1 MPYTNSVQ
9 KPFEDKTSRPLMHA
23 QYNEQPADSLFYNKN
38 GFPGYSGKSI
48 SQTRSSEEKSF
59 LQVHNN
65 DWKAQNHVIPYKSV
79 RDHSKPEIY
88 YDRAIRENHK

>member
-1 MPYTNSVQ
+1 
-9 KPFEDKTSRPLMHA
+9 MHA

-65 DWKAQNHVIPYKSV
+65 DWTKVWSSYNAGWKYDSNEAKRY
-79 RDHSKPEIY
+79 SKDI
-88 YDRAIRENHK
+88 ALIIRELKKVNV